1 MQSVQGSLVFIGLNT
16 PTPQV
21 FLNGAVV
28 PNITEVKVDW
38 ESDEQRVKL
47 KVSAL
52 LPIHDELR
60 AAGVTV
66 KVGGHHE

>member
-1 MQSVQGSLVFIGLNT
+1 MQSAQGSLVMIGLNT
-16 PTPQV
+16 PTKQV
-21 FLNGAVV
+21 FWNGVEV
-28 PNITEVKVDW
+28 QNITEIKTDW

-66 KVGGHHE
+66 KVGGGHE